1 MMNGFWYPY
10 PAPAMLPL
18 KNRTAAVVHII
29 SGEDDVAGAQFQHA
43 KIFGGGGGLGL
54 GGSGRDENCG
64 EGNQAEGKKAK
75 IRT

>member
-1 MMNGFWYPY
+1 MVPFKSRIP
-10 PAPAMLPL
+10 
-18 KNRTAAVVHII
+18 TVVHII

-43 KIFGGGGGLGL
+43 KIVGGGGDYQLGF

-64 EGNQAEGKKAK
+64 EGDQAEGKKAN